1 MLFILLAFLMFEEKY
16 SSLAVLFLRTKNYC
30 HFGILAFSND
40 CISNLLF
47 AIYLDIHCCFIVFYE
62 MDIIKNCM
70 CSGAPQILEIIMIFF
85 IILKLEYLEK
95 RACYGFDKT
104 VIKW

>member
-16 SSLAVLFLRTKNYC
+16 SALAVLFLRTKNYC

-47 AIYLDIHCCFIVFYE
+47 AIYLDIHRCFIVFYE
-62 MDIIKNCM
+62 MHIIKNCM
-70 CSGAPQILEIIMIFF
+70 CSGAPQIIGDYQDIFYH
-85 IILKLEYLEK
+85 IKIRIL
-95 RACYGFDKT
+95 
-104 VIKW
+104 